1 VEVAFLIRVCTS
13 LQIER
18 QRSDRGGGFMSVPST
33 GFIKFDNGFSD
44 INSSGGSGGF
54 KSNSTNF
61 GSGGLDSDAF
71 KPKGLLI

>member
-1 VEVAFLIRVCTS
+1 
-13 LQIER
+13 
-18 QRSDRGGGFMSVPST
+18 MSVPST